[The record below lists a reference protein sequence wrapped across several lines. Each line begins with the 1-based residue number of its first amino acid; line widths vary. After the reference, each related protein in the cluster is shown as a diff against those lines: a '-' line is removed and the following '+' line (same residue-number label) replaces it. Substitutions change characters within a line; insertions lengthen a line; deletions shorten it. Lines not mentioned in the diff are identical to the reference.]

1 VVVSTDFNAAIPS
14 KLGPAEATDRESAT
28 IASGAEGL
36 AAWSNVVEVEG
47 PGGIE
52 GFRST
57 DNLRGSGTEQL
68 NDPKWRA
75 PAGKQLGIK
84 FHCTQ
89 PQTLVLTAGDYSEGE
104 IGITASDKWQ
114 ELVVRADQ
122 LINRFSKQ
130 PMKDWAQVGKI
141 HLRPKAGSDITK
153 VIFAEFRWV
162 GNGK

>member
-1 VVVSTDFNAAIPS
+1 
-14 KLGPAEATDRESAT
+14 
-28 IASGAEGL
+28 
-36 AAWSNVVEVEG
+36 
-47 PGGIE
+47 
-52 GFRST
+52 
-57 DNLRGSGTEQL
+57 
-68 NDPKWRA
+68 
-75 PAGKQLGIK
+75 LGIK